1 LSVNAVS
8 LIEKGENSPTVASLH
23 RLAEAL
29 GTSITDF
36 FEDQA
41 RQTAVL
47 VKHDSRLTVERNGI
61 RMGSLG
67 MGLER
72 QRLEPFVVT
81 VEPGAGTDQPVTH
94 PGQEFVLCAQGTCT
108 YCVADRDYHLSAG
121 DSLLFHAT
129 QPHCFRNGGD
139 SPAELLIVFESTED
153 LSLARQV
160 HLADETSV

>member
-1 LSVNAVS
+1 MGECSEPRVGERVRALREDRGYSLRGLAQRCGLSVNAVS

-47 VKHDSRLTVERNGI
+47 VKNDNRLTVERNGI

-72 QRLEPFVVT
+72 
-81 VEPGAGTDQPVTH
+81 
-94 PGQEFVLCAQGTCT
+94 
-108 YCVADRDYHLSAG
+108 
-121 DSLLFHAT
+121 
-129 QPHCFRNGGD
+129 
-139 SPAELLIVFESTED
+139 
-153 LSLARQV
+153 
-160 HLADETSV
+160 